1 MFPHF
6 FVLLIFDCSRGEFPS
21 TRVSKPRIFS
31 PLAAAGG
38 DEIFGLGPKMLAG
51 VGSGSRGGSSHLSSP
66 HGDLRGGRSFL
77 FGNTWF
83 MLSAYPARL
92 LHTADRRAP
101 AAAFVAAIHRT
112 PRAVR
117 AHGGT
122 GQTLLQRGI
131 IMAACGYAFGRAELG
146 AAKRHLEKDLS
157 VGNHTS
163 RIVAMGSV
171 GSAARPDVSF
181 KYRGVDYYKK
191 VGASL
196 KCREQLGS
204 SRTFWT
210 SAVGPGRK
218 LSFSVEPWARDFST
232 SCVAPYSAGAT
243 ERQLTMDNSAV
254 ASDEYVS

>member
-1 MFPHF
+1 
-6 FVLLIFDCSRGEFPS
+6 VA
-21 TRVSKPRIFS
+21 
-31 PLAAAGG
+31 AAAGG

-51 VGSGSRGGSSHLSSP
+51 GGSRGGGSSHLSSSP
-66 HGDLRGGRSFL
+66 HRDLPGGRGGRSFL

-112 PRAVR
+112 PSVVR

-122 GQTLLQRGI
+122 GQSLLQRGI
-131 IMAACGYAFGRAELG
+131 IMAACGYAFGQAELG
-146 AAKRHLEKDLS
+146 AAKRQLLEKDSS

-171 GSAARPDVSF
+171 GSAARTDVSF
-181 KYRGVDYYKK
+181 KYRGVDYCKK

-196 KCREQLGS
+196 KCREQWGS
-204 SRTFWT
+204 GRAFWT

-243 ERQLTMDNSAV
+243 ERQLTLDEALQDKQMDSSTT